1 MLQSYCCLLLL
12 RQRKAR
18 PKLVH
23 PLLTKVHST
32 SGTNQT
38 LVEIP
43 KGINFLAFGKDPV
56 CSFKSSINSLVNGE
70 NSIDLLQN
78 ISFSLLDHTS
88 STLKDATK
96 GRVPQTDLV
105 SSEISGKNQSAA
117 ESIKLSFYRESFNE

>member
-1 MLQSYCCLLLL
+1 MLQSYRCLLLL

-18 PKLVH
+18 PKLAH

-43 KGINFLAFGKDPV
+43 KKLPARISKGINFLAFGKDPV
-56 CSFKSSINSLVNGE
+56 CSFKSFINSLVNGE
-70 NSIDLLQN
+70 NSIDLLHN
-78 ISFSLLDHTS
+78 ISFSLLDHTC

-96 GRVPQTDLV
+96 GRVPQTDLI

-117 ESIKLSFYRESFNE
+117 